1 MSKGTVKWFNDQK
14 GFGFIKPEEGGDDLF
29 VHRAALNGTTIT
41 EGDTVV
47 FDTAEGKK
55 GLQAVNVKLA

>member
-1 MSKGTVKWFNDQK
+1 M
-14 GFGFIKPEEGGDDLF
+14 F
-29 VHRAALNGTTIT
+29 VHRTALNGTTIT